1 MPYAQG
7 RIYNDADAHVMET
20 ADGILD
26 YADAKTRALLK
37 ALDLAKAGN
46 MIDHLPT
53 GAADPHY
60 WDKVD
65 IEKNLM
71 LLKGW
76 EALGASDSAARSGG
90 VVKIHA
96 NRVSQPW
103 TTSSSLESVPECR
116 CYSCEA
122 ILRF

>member
-1 MPYAQG
+1 
-7 RIYNDADAHVMET
+7 
-20 ADGILD
+20 
-26 YADAKTRALLK
+26 
-37 ALDLAKAGN
+37 

-76 EALGASDSAARSGG
+76 KALGASDSAARARRNAAAIAVEPYSASVTAGFFPR
-90 VVKIHA
+90 
-96 NRVSQPW
+96 RVFAYRRP
-103 TTSSSLESVPECR
+103 VPPKDRRLYDKRDER
-116 CYSCEA
+116 Q
-122 ILRF
+122 IT